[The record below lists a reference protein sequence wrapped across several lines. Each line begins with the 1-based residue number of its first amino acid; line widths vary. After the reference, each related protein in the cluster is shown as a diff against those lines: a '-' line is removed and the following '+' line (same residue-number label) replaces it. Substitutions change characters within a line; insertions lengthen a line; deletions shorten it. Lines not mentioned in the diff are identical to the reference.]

1 MVRTGLIRS
10 GMGGFTFEPWRGTFY
25 PAGLRQADELAYA
38 TRHVTSIEINGTYYS
53 SQKPETFA
61 KWAQTAPEGFV
72 FSLKASRFCTNRKVL
87 AQGGESIAKFLG
99 QGLVEL
105 GDKLGPILWQFMAT
119 KAFDP
124 ADFEAFLDLLP
135 STYGGLD
142 LRHCVEVRH
151 ASFLDPRFVDMCRA
165 RNVAISLSQN
175 EGAPFIPDITAD
187 FVYARLMAGSDE
199 IDTCYAPRDLDLW
212 AGRFGDYAQGR
223 LPADLPAVAPHPV
236 AAGPRDVFAYFIR
249 EGKVRAPAG
258 AVALLERIALA
269 AQP

>member
-1 MVRTGLIRS
+1 MARTGVIRA
-10 GMGGFTFEPWRGTFY
+10 GMGGFTFEPWRGVFY
-25 PAGLRQADELAYA
+25 PAGLRQAEELAYA

-61 KWAQTAPEGFV
+61 KWAATAPEGFV

-119 KAFDP
+119 KVFDP

-135 STYGGLD
+135 QTYEGLAM
-142 LRHCVEVRH
+142 RHCVEVRH
-151 ASFLDPRFVDMCRA
+151 ESFFDPRFVEMCRA
-165 RNVAISLSQN
+165 RKVAISLSQN
-175 EGAPFIPDITAD
+175 AGAPFIPDLTAD
-187 FVYARLMAGSDE
+187 FAYARLMAGSDE
-199 IDTCYAPRDLDLW
+199 IETCYAPAELDLW
-212 AGRFGDYAQGR
+212 AGRFADYARGQV
-223 LPADLPAVAPHPV
+223 PADLTPVAP
-236 AAGPRDVFAYFIR
+236 AAAAEGPRDVFVYFIR

-258 AVALLERIALA
+258 AMALLERT
-269 AQP
+269 AQAD

>member
-1 MVRTGLIRS
+1 MARAGVIRS
-10 GMGGFTFEPWRGTFY
+10 GMGGFTFEPWRGVFY
-25 PAGLRQADELAYA
+25 PAGLRQAEELAYA

-61 KWAQTAPEGFV
+61 KWAATAPDGFV

-135 STYGGLD
+135 DTYEGLG
-142 LRHCVEVRH
+142 LRHCVEARH
-151 ASFLDPRFVDMCRA
+151 DSFLDPRFIEMCRA
-165 RNVAISLSQN
+165 RKVAISLSQN
-175 EGAPFIPDITAD
+175 AGAPLIPDQTAD
-187 FVYARLMAGSDE
+187 FSYARLMAGSDE
-199 IDTCYAPRDLDLW
+199 IETCYAPAELDLW
-212 AGRFGDYAQGR
+212 AGRFRDYARGR
-223 LPADLPAVAPHPV
+223 VPTDLTPVAPSAQV
-236 AAGPRDVFAYFIR
+236 EGPRDVFVYFIR

-258 AVALLERIALA
+258 AMALLERTGR
-269 AQP
+269 PD